1 MIRSMW
7 TRFWHLCLSASIQV
21 KIMGL
26 AVGLVVL
33 LGVGAMI
40 ETRAVLVS
48 TVGAELD
55 KRGTSLAR
63 DLAARAADPL
73 LTRNILQ
80 LHQTLKDTLANN
92 QDVRYIFIQD
102 AQGRVLAHT
111 FGAGFPTDLLATTP
125 PMPKPPQ
132 TDLPVRLFQTEEG
145 VIHEAGS
152 VVSSADIGMVRVG
165 MSESGLYQSVGRVE
179 RNLLLA
185 MIILALLATLV
196 AWGLT
201 RLITNPVLALVRSA
215 RKAAR
220 GDLTERVT
228 VWSYDEVGELVNA
241 FNHML
246 GNLAKSNADL
256 EAYAKTRTELLQK
269 VMTAQE
275 DERKRIARELHDET
289 GQAITTL
296 MVGMKLIEQV
306 ADDPEEVRSRSAE
319 LRVLAART
327 LESVRHLSRQLR
339 PSVLDDAGLVA
350 ALRRHIS
357 DFARFNALSVDFQ
370 VVGDESRRL
379 PPEVETAAYRIVQEA
394 LTNVARH
401 ARATNASI
409 ILDLSGDVV
418 SVVVEDDGI
427 GLNPARIE
435 ETSGVLG
442 MRERAVLLGGS
453 LTIESAPGAGTTI
466 YAKLPVGGGLEPC
479 AS

>member
-1 MIRSMW
+1 MRRAW
-7 TRFWHLCLSASIQV
+7 TRFWDRVLSASIQV
-21 KIMGL
+21 KIVGL

-33 LGVGAMI
+33 LGIGAML
-40 ETRAVLVS
+40 ETRSVLVS

-63 DLAARAADPL
+63 DLAARTADPL
-73 LTRNILQ
+73 LTRNVLQ

-92 QDVRYIFIQD
+92 EDVRYIFIQD

-111 FGAGFPTDLLATTP
+111 FGAGFPTDLLKNTP

-132 TDLPVRLFQTEEG
+132 SDLPVRLFDTEEG

-165 MSESGLYQSVGRVE
+165 ISESGLHQSVSRVE
-179 RNLLLA
+179 RTLLLA
-185 MIILALLATLV
+185 MVVMALLATIL
-196 AWGLT
+196 AWLLT
-201 RLITNPVLALVRSA
+201 RLITNPVLALVGSA
-215 RKAAR
+215 RKAAH
-220 GDLTERVT
+220 GDLSERVS
-228 VWSYDEVGELVNA
+228 VRFQDEVGELVNA

-246 GNLAKSNADL
+246 GSLTKSNAAL
-256 EAYAKTRTELLQK
+256 ESNAKTRTELLQK

-289 GQAITTL
+289 GQAITSL
-296 MVGMKLIEQV
+296 MVGMKLVEQV
-306 ADDPEEVRSRSAE
+306 ADDPDEIRARSAE

-327 LESVRHLSRQLR
+327 LESVRRLSRDLR
-339 PSVLDDAGLVA
+339 PSVLDDAGLVP

-357 DFARFNALSVDFQ
+357 DFARFHSLSVDFQ
-370 VVGDESRRL
+370 VVGDENRRL

-401 ARATNASI
+401 ARATNASV
-409 ILDLSGDVV
+409 ILNLNGDVV
-418 SVVVEDDGI
+418 SAVVEDNGI
-427 GLNPARIE
+427 GLDPSRIE

-453 LTIESAPGAGTTI
+453 LTIESLPGAGTTI
-466 YAKLPVGGGLEPC
+466 FAKLPVGGGLEPC

>member
-1 MIRSMW
+1 MRKAW
-7 TRFWHLCLSASIQV
+7 TRFWDRVLSASIQV
-21 KIMGL
+21 KIVGL
-26 AVGLVVL
+26 TVGLVVL
-33 LGVGAMI
+33 LGIGAML
-40 ETRAVLVS
+40 ETRSVLVS

-63 DLAARAADPL
+63 DLAARTADPL

-92 QDVRYIFIQD
+92 EDVRYIFIQD

-111 FGAGFPTDLLATTP
+111 FGAGFPTDLLKTTP
-125 PMPKPPQ
+125 PMPKPPE
-132 TDLPVRLFQTEEG
+132 TDLPVRLFDTEEG

-165 MSESGLYQSVGRVE
+165 ISETGLHQSVNQVE
-179 RNLLLA
+179 RTLLLA
-185 MIILALLATLV
+185 MVIMALLATLL
-196 AWGLT
+196 AWLLT
-201 RLITNPVLALVRSA
+201 RLVTNPVLALVGSA
-215 RKAAR
+215 RKAAH
-220 GDLTERVT
+220 GDLSERVS
-228 VWSYDEVGELVNA
+228 VRFQDEVGELVNA

-246 GNLAKSNADL
+246 GSLTKSNAAL
-256 EAYAKTRTELLQK
+256 EANAKTRTELLQK

-289 GQAITTL
+289 GQAITSL
-296 MVGMKLIEQV
+296 MVGMKLVEQV
-306 ADDPEEVRSRSAE
+306 ADDPDEVRARSAE

-327 LESVRHLSRQLR
+327 LESVRRLSRDLR
-339 PSVLDDAGLVA
+339 PSVLDDAGLVP

-357 DFARFNALSVDFQ
+357 DFARFHSLSVDFQ
-370 VVGDESRRL
+370 VVGDENRRL

-401 ARATNASI
+401 ARATNASV
-409 ILDLSGDVV
+409 ILNLGGDVV
-418 SVVVEDDGI
+418 SAVVEDNGI
-427 GLNPARIE
+427 GLDPSRIE

-442 MRERAVLLGGS
+442 MRERAVLLGGT
-453 LTIESAPGAGTTI
+453 LTIESLPGAGTTI
-466 YAKLPVGGGLEPC
+466 FAKLPVGGGLEPC

>member
-1 MIRSMW
+1 MKRMW
-7 TRFWHLCLSASIQV
+7 TRFWDRSLSASIQV

-33 LGVGAMI
+33 LGVGAML

-48 TVGAELD
+48 NVGAELD

-63 DLAARAADPL
+63 DLAARTADPL

-92 QDVRYIFIQD
+92 EDVRYIFIQD

-111 FGAGFPTDLLATTP
+111 FGAGFPTDLLKITP

-152 VVSSADIGMVRVG
+152 MVSSADIGIVRVG
-165 MSESGLYQSVGRVE
+165 ISEAGLYQSVGKIE

-185 MIILALLATLV
+185 MVVLALLATLL
-196 AWGLT
+196 AWQLT
-201 RLITNPVLALVRSA
+201 RLVTNPVLALVGSA
-215 RKAAR
+215 RKAAH
-220 GDLTERVT
+220 GDLTERVS
-228 VWSYDEVGELVNA
+228 VRFQDEVGELVNA

-246 GNLAKSNADL
+246 GSLARSTADL
-256 EAYAKTRTELLQK
+256 EANARTRTELLQK

-289 GQAITTL
+289 GQAITSL
-296 MVGMKLIEQV
+296 MVGMKLVEQV
-306 ADDPEEVRSRSAE
+306 ADEPDEVRARTTE

-327 LESVRHLSRQLR
+327 LESVRQLSRHLR
-339 PSVLDDAGLVA
+339 PSVLDDAGLVP
-350 ALRRHIS
+350 ALRRYIS
-357 DFARFNALSVDFQ
+357 DFARFNGLSVDFQ
-370 VVGDESRRL
+370 VVGDEDRRL
-379 PPEVETAAYRIVQEA
+379 PSEVETAAYRIVQEA
-394 LTNVARH
+394 LTNVVRH
-401 ARATNASI
+401 AKAGNASI
-409 ILDLSGDVV
+409 ILNLSGNVV
-418 SVVVEDDGI
+418 SAVVEDDGI
-427 GLNPARIE
+427 GLDPARIE
-435 ETSGVLG
+435 EASGVLG

-453 LTIESAPGAGTTI
+453 LTIESTPGAGTTI
-466 YAKLPVGGGLEPC
+466 FAKLPVGGGLEPC

>member
-1 MIRSMW
+1 MIRTHW
-7 TRFWHLCLSASIQV
+7 TRFWDRCLSASIQV

-26 AVGLVVL
+26 AVGLVLL
-33 LGVGAMI
+33 LGIGAML

-48 TVGAELD
+48 NVGAELD
-55 KRGTSLAR
+55 KRGTQLAH
-63 DLAARAADPL
+63 DLAARTADPL

-80 LHQTLKDTLANN
+80 VHQALKDTLANN
-92 QDVRYIFIQD
+92 EDVRYVFIQD

-111 FGAGFPTDLLATTP
+111 FSDGFPTDLLKTTP
-125 PMPKPPQ
+125 PMPQSPG

-152 VVSSADIGMVRVG
+152 VVSSADIGIVRIG
-165 MSESGLYQSVGRVE
+165 MSETGLHLSVGRIE

-185 MIILALLATLV
+185 LVVLALLATLV

-201 RLITNPVLALVRSA
+201 RLITNPVLALVGSA
-215 RKAAR
+215 RKAAH
-220 GDLTERVT
+220 GDLTEQVSVRFQ
-228 VWSYDEVGELVNA
+228 DEVGELVNA
-241 FNHML
+241 FNQML
-246 GNLAKSNADL
+246 GSLAKSGAAL
-256 EAYAKTRTELLQK
+256 EANAKIRTELLQK

-289 GQAITTL
+289 GQAITSL
-296 MVGMKLIEQV
+296 MVGMKLVEQV
-306 ADDPEEVRSRSAE
+306 ADDPDEVRSRSTE

-327 LESVRHLSRQLR
+327 LESVRQLSRQLR

-357 DFARFNALSVDFQ
+357 DFARFNGLSVDFQ

-401 ARATNASI
+401 ARAKNASI
-409 ILDLSGDVV
+409 ILDLSGDVI
-418 SVVVEDDGI
+418 STVVEDDGV
-427 GLNPARIE
+427 GFDPAQIE
-435 ETSGVLG
+435 GTSGVLG

-453 LTIESAPGAGTTI
+453 LTIESAPETGTTI
-466 YAKLPVGGGLEPC
+466 YAKLPVRGELEPC